1 MDVYIFLTNLTVVH
15 ELLMKSCK
23 YVKQENYEGIFM
35 EVNKVVS
42 TLIFLFCVHFVRF

>member
-35 EVNKVVS
+35 EVNQVVS
-42 TLIFLFCVHFVRF
+42 TLIFFVLCAFYAF